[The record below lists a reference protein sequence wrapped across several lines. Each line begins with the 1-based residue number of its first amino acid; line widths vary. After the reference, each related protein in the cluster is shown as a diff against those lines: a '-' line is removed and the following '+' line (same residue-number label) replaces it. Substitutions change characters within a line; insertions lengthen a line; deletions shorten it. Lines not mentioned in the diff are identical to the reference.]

1 MMKQPYISLITALIL
16 ATLAS
21 CKTTHTAEQQ
31 PEPCS
36 EDWYPW
42 AEAVLSSSDGRGHG
56 PDIGSDEWQSVIE
69 FKLGIRGQAGIPP
82 RSSNAWCQFIDQRIT
97 QGLVSDS
104 IKSSLG
110 NTKSSPETGI
120 SP

>member
-1 MMKQPYISLITALIL
+1 MRQQSIALISCL
-16 ATLAS
+16 MLLTLAG
-21 CKTTHTAEQQ
+21 CKATHTTEQH

-36 EDWYPW
+36 ENWYPW
-42 AEAVLSSSDGRGHG
+42 VESALPSSDGRGHG

-69 FKLGIRGQAGIPP
+69 FKLGIRGQADIPP
-82 RSSNAWCQFIDQRIT
+82 RSSATWCQFIDQHIADRLAS
-97 QGLVSDS
+97 GP

-110 NTKSSPETGI
+110 NTKSSPEPGI